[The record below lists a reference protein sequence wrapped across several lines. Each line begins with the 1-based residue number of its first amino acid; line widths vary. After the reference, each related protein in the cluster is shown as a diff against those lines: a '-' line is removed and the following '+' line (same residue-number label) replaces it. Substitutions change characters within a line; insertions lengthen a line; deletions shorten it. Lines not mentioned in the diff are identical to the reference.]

1 MDNQIKIFAK
11 NLIITLGILLAITL
25 MFSGLDLN
33 LLKSK
38 EIKEISVSQLAID
51 INAGNVQKVKVN
63 GQDLSISYTDSSEK
77 KARKETESSL
87 SETLKNYGV
96 TPENLAKVQI
106 SVEKEK
112 ESIWSWLGPFFL
124 FNIIPLLIIGFFI
137 FSMFKQSKQGQGQV
151 FDFSRSKAKLFDRA
165 GQKKITFENVGGL
178 KEAKEELREVVDFL
192 KNPKKFLEIGAR
204 VPRGILLV
212 GSTGTGKTL
221 IAKAVASQAD
231 VPFFSISGSE
241 FIELFVGVGAA
252 RVRDLFTM
260 AKKHQPSFIFIDEL
274 DAIGGARGPGFGGG
288 HEEREQTLNQI
299 LVEMDGFDKENTC
312 IILAATNRPDMLDPA
327 LLRPGRFDRRVVF
340 DLPDINSREE
350 ILKIHSSDKKLE
362 ENINYKEIAERT
374 PGFSGADLA
383 ALLNEA
389 ALLAVKHSKLRISQK
404 EILESI
410 DKVLLGPERKS
421 HLLNAKE
428 KKISAYHEVGHALV
442 NHILHSEREAVRKIS
457 IISRGMAGGYTL
469 TLPKEEQHFKT
480 KSEFI
485 GDIATLLGGYCA
497 EELVFNEV
505 TTGASNDL
513 QVSSEI
519 ARNLVKDYGMSSL
532 GPITYGIKQKLV
544 YLKTEYSENQN
555 YSEKIAEKIDEEIQN
570 IVKEAKTKATSI
582 LAEKKPLLEKIA
594 KILIE
599 KETIEREEFEALIAG
614 KEGIRTEN
622 KSESKIEIK
631 PKNGKKS
638 A

>member
-260 AKKHQPSFIFIDEL
+260 AKKHQPS
-274 DAIGGARGPGFGGG
+274 
-288 HEEREQTLNQI
+288 
-299 LVEMDGFDKENTC
+299 
-312 IILAATNRPDMLDPA
+312 
-327 LLRPGRFDRRVVF
+327 
-340 DLPDINSREE
+340 
-350 ILKIHSSDKKLE
+350 
-362 ENINYKEIAERT
+362 
-374 PGFSGADLA
+374 
-383 ALLNEA
+383 
-389 ALLAVKHSKLRISQK
+389 
-404 EILESI
+404 
-410 DKVLLGPERKS
+410 
-421 HLLNAKE
+421 
-428 KKISAYHEVGHALV
+428 
-442 NHILHSEREAVRKIS
+442 
-457 IISRGMAGGYTL
+457 
-469 TLPKEEQHFKT
+469 
-480 KSEFI
+480 
-485 GDIATLLGGYCA
+485 
-497 EELVFNEV
+497 
-505 TTGASNDL
+505 
-513 QVSSEI
+513 
-519 ARNLVKDYGMSSL
+519 
-532 GPITYGIKQKLV
+532 
-544 YLKTEYSENQN
+544 
-555 YSEKIAEKIDEEIQN
+555 
-570 IVKEAKTKATSI
+570 
-582 LAEKKPLLEKIA
+582 
-594 KILIE
+594 
-599 KETIEREEFEALIAG
+599 
-614 KEGIRTEN
+614 
-622 KSESKIEIK
+622 
-631 PKNGKKS
+631 
-638 A
+638 

>member
-1 MDNQIKIFAK
+1 MDNQIKIFTK
-11 NLIITLGILLAITL
+11 NLVIILGILLAITL

-33 LLKSK
+33 LLKPK
-38 EIKEISVSQLAID
+38 ETKEISVSQLAID
-51 INAGNVQKVKVN
+51 INAGNVQKVKIN
-63 GQDLSISYTDSSEK
+63 GQDLSVSYTDSSEK

-112 ESIWSWLGPFFL
+112 ESVWSWLGPFFL

-165 GQKKITFENVGGL
+165 GQKKITFESVGGL

-204 VPRGILLV
+204 VPKGILLV

-260 AKKHQPSFIFIDEL
+260 AKKHQPSIIFIDEL

-312 IILAATNRPDMLDPA
+312 IILAATNRPDMLDSA

-340 DLPDINSREE
+340 DLPDIHSREE

-389 ALLAVKHSKLRISQK
+389 ALLAVKHNKLRISQK

-421 HLLNAKE
+421 HLLNVKE

-497 EELVFNEV
+497 EELIFNEV

-513 QVSSEI
+513 QISSEI

-532 GPITYGIKQKLV
+532 GPITYGIKQKLA

-570 IVKEAKTKATSI
+570 IVKEAKTKATRI
-582 LAEKKPLLEKIA
+582 LAEKRPLLEKIA

-614 KEGIRTEN
+614 KEEV
-622 KSESKIEIK
+622 KAESKPELKIEVK
-631 PKNGKKS
+631 PKNGKK
-638 A
+638 AI

>member
-1 MDNQIKIFAK
+1 
-11 NLIITLGILLAITL
+11 
-25 MFSGLDLN
+25 
-33 LLKSK
+33 
-38 EIKEISVSQLAID
+38 
-51 INAGNVQKVKVN
+51 
-63 GQDLSISYTDSSEK
+63 
-77 KARKETESSL
+77 
-87 SETLKNYGV
+87 
-96 TPENLAKVQI
+96 
-106 SVEKEK
+106 
-112 ESIWSWLGPFFL
+112 
-124 FNIIPLLIIGFFI
+124 
-137 FSMFKQSKQGQGQV
+137 
-151 FDFSRSKAKLFDRA
+151 
-165 GQKKITFENVGGL
+165 
-178 KEAKEELREVVDFL
+178 
-192 KNPKKFLEIGAR
+192 
-204 VPRGILLV
+204 
-212 GSTGTGKTL
+212 
-221 IAKAVASQAD
+221 
-231 VPFFSISGSE
+231 
-241 FIELFVGVGAA
+241 
-252 RVRDLFTM
+252 
-260 AKKHQPSFIFIDEL
+260 
-274 DAIGGARGPGFGGG
+274 
-288 HEEREQTLNQI
+288 
-299 LVEMDGFDKENTC
+299 DKENTC